1 LLRNPISRALV
12 LGSACLLAIAPFFWR
27 GSPSGHDFEFHMFS
41 WMEVLG
47 QWQHGILY
55 PRWAALAHWG
65 YGEARFLFYP
75 PASWTL
81 GAALGAALPW
91 KMVPGAYCWMVLTLA
106 GAAMYRLAREWF
118 PLPDALFAA
127 AFYALNPYHLLIVY
141 WRSAYAELLAATLLP
156 LLLLCLLRLKEP
168 GFRPTLWLSLTL
180 AAAWLTNLPAAV
192 MIHYSVTGLGTLLAV
207 QNRSWRPLLRTALA
221 VTLGAGLASFYLLPA
236 IHEQGWINLSEVL
249 SPGVRPQDNFIF
261 TGIADPDHNRFNLLV
276 STIALAEIGMLAF
289 AIWFSRRTK
298 HVGTAAPGCP
308 GARSGAAS
316 NQSPWMLL
324 SAWGAGTALLMLS
337 VTNWLWQHLPKLRF
351 VQLPF
356 RWLLC
361 MNAALAMLLPMAAK
375 RWTPRLLASAVLL
388 AVVILAGYRIQLP
401 WWDFAADIREMSDA
415 IADGTGYEG
424 ADEYVPAGA
433 DPYELNKSLPRVSDD
448 KGAPVPSEM
457 LAWAQTEKHFKVHTA
472 AAQNLTVRLFSYPAW
487 EVVVNGKP
495 TETQRTDVTGLIV
508 IPIAAGD
515 NDVQLHFHRTS
526 DRLVGNVVSLI
537 SLALFVVA
545 WFKSGKGR
553 TSSLRVLVATSNAG
567 KLRDFAGAAA
577 PYGIAIATIPNFSS
591 LPEVI
596 EDGTTFEENARKKAE
611 SYSLAVPGELVLADD
626 SGLEIDALGGV
637 PGVRSARYAADELAS
652 GDYNGD
658 EHGNE
663 RPDEPDAVERNSN
676 SNDEANNGRVLREL
690 ANVAAEKRTARFV
703 CVLAVARDGQTIHTF
718 RGTAEGLIL
727 DAPRGNNGFGYDPL
741 FYFRQIG
748 KTFAELSTVKKAHY
762 SHRGAAFRAFLSWYC
777 ET

>member
-1 LLRNPISRALV
+1 LV
-12 LGSACLLAIAPFFWR
+12 LASACLLAISPFFWR

-47 QWQHGILY
+47 QWKDGIAY

-106 GAAMYRLAREWF
+106 GAAMYRVAREWF
-118 PLPDALFAA
+118 PPADALFAA
-127 AFYALNPYHLLIVY
+127 VFYALNPYHLLIVY
-141 WRSAYAELLAATLLP
+141 WRSAYAELLAAALLP

-192 MIHYSVTGLGTLLAV
+192 MIHYSVAGLATLLAV
-207 QNRSWRPLLRTALA
+207 QKRSWRPLLQTALA
-221 VTLGAGLASFYLLPA
+221 IAFGAGLASFYLLPA

-261 TGIADPDHNRFNLLV
+261 TTIADSDHNRFNLLV
-276 STIALAEIGMLAF
+276 STIALAEIGVLVF
-289 AIWFSRRTK
+289 TIWFSRQTK
-298 HVGTAAPGCP
+298 RA
-308 GARSGAAS
+308 GAATS
-316 NQSPWMLL
+316 QSPWMPL
-324 SAWGAGTALLMLS
+324 SAWGAVSAVLMLS
-337 VTNWLWQHLPKLRF
+337 VSNLLWQHLPKLRF

-375 RWTPRLLASAVLL
+375 RWTSRLLASAVLL
-388 AVVILAGYRIQLP
+388 AAVILAGHRIQPP
-401 WWDFAADIREMSDA
+401 WWDMAADIREMSDA
-415 IADGTGYEG
+415 VADGAGYEG

-448 KGAPVPSEM
+448 KGAPVPSKM

-472 AAQNLTVRLFSYPAW
+472 AAENLTVRLFNYPAW
-487 EVVVNGKP
+487 AVVVNGKP

-515 NDVQLHFHRTS
+515 NDVQIHFRRTI
-526 DRLVGNVVSLI
+526 DRVVGDIVSLI
-537 SLALFVVA
+537 SLTLFVLA
-545 WFKSGKGR
+545 WVKTGKSR
-553 TSSLRVLVATSNAG
+553 MTSLTVLFATSNAG

-577 PYGIAIATIPNFSS
+577 PFGITIATIPNFSS

-611 SYSLAVPGELVLADD
+611 VYSLAVPGELVLADD
-626 SGLEIDALGGV
+626 SGLEIDALGGA
-637 PGVRSARYAADELAS
+637 PGVRSARYAADKSFAEATNA
-652 GDYNGD
+652 D
-658 EHGNE
+658 
-663 RPDEPDAVERNSN
+663 
-676 SNDEANNGRVLREL
+676 DEANNARVLCEL
-690 ANVAAEKRTARFV
+690 ANIAAEKRTARFV
-703 CVLAVARDGQTIHTF
+703 CVLAVAHDGQTIHTF
-718 RGTAEGLIL
+718 RGIAEGVIL
-727 DAPRGNNGFGYDPL
+727 NAPRGNNGFGYDPL
-741 FYFRQIG
+741 FYFPQIG
-748 KTFAELSTVKKAHY
+748 KTFAELSAIEKAQY
-762 SHRGAAFRAFLSWYC
+762 SHRGAAFRGFLSWYR